1 MANSTD
7 TTPHLL
13 IVEDDPDT
21 ADLIREAL
29 VDHFDADRAT
39 VVHRVSDALTQDI
52 SSFDLVLSDYN
63 LPDGTALDV
72 IDQLL
77 AMRLDLP
84 IVVVTSEAMLDVAI
98 EAIRRGAYDYVV
110 KSGDYLFTIP
120 LIVEKNL
127 EVWRTKQEN
136 LRLQDELGQTL
147 EELRIKNHQLEEAV
161 AQLETLAATDAVTA
175 LANRRHVERMLEHL
189 YADATRYGSDLVC
202 LMIDLDAFKQLND
215 TLGHQMGDKV
225 LRTTGKVL
233 TANCRR
239 SDVAGRFG
247 GDEFLL
253 LLPHTS
259 PDVAEQVARRI
270 QHHFHAAVRSLT
282 GEALE
287 CNMSIGM
294 ACISLNT
301 PTSADQLVALA
312 DAALYRAKQSGKARL
327 HVSGTQQTAAMDPD
341 PGAAPA
347 IENSAQI

>member
-1 MANSTD
+1 
-7 TTPHLL
+7 
-13 IVEDDPDT
+13 
-21 ADLIREAL
+21 
-29 VDHFDADRAT
+29 
-39 VVHRVSDALTQDI
+39 
-52 SSFDLVLSDYN
+52 
-63 LPDGTALDV
+63 
-72 IDQLL
+72 
-77 AMRLDLP
+77 
-84 IVVVTSEAMLDVAI
+84 
-98 EAIRRGAYDYVV
+98 
-110 KSGDYLFTIP
+110 
-120 LIVEKNL
+120 
-127 EVWRTKQEN
+127 
-136 LRLQDELGQTL
+136 
-147 EELRIKNHQLEEAV
+147 
-161 AQLETLAATDAVTA
+161 
-175 LANRRHVERMLEHL
+175 
-189 YADATRYGSDLVC
+189 
-202 LMIDLDAFKQLND
+202 
-215 TLGHQMGDKV
+215 MGDKV